1 MEINI
6 FTCTVVLPEE
16 REAMNISFEAMGNP
30 PGKLAACSLPDF
42 LLGLSFASL
51 RNALEGIKGNGGGG
65 R

>member
-1 MEINI
+1 
-6 FTCTVVLPEE
+6 
-16 REAMNISFEAMGNP
+16 MNISFEAKGNH

-51 RNALEGIKGNGGGG
+51 RNGWKVLRVMGEGA